1 MEGIDFHRDAVLS
14 LPGWASWDFHPSPW
28 NGGTLIAHCADDP
41 DSPFLG
47 LAAPGV
53 SLCGESGFETARWRR
68 AEWSTVREFLAHGEP
83 QRFETVELE
92 CIRMD
97 LPDDFDEWAA
107 RATAAHIDRLR
118 SFDLHNSQESE
129 AAHLADLLHVEM
141 EDAYP
146 GVLERLWTEY
156 RVPRFEETEVQV
168 SFARRSLERV
178 SRHVSPIQALD
189 LVGQA
194 IGFGVLYGLYRL
206 VREPWA
212 PRGEQVGLEGV
223 LQMPIGE
230 FALWLY
236 GMAHVALPAAFLGWV
251 YFRRHD
257 SFALARNAMVL
268 AIVFTVGAYLLYSP
282 GAVYAGGFSESVPA
296 NALPT
301 MPALHL
307 AVALGL
313 AYFGIRLTRGL
324 TAKALWAAYP
334 LVVALVVLIS
344 GSRYPLPTIAFAV
357 AMMAASV
364 YLADRLVPRL
374 WLPINVFGRRR
385 RGPAGAREP
394 R

>member
-1 MEGIDFHRDAVLS
+1 MEGIDLHRDAVSPLM
-14 LPGWASWDFHPSPW
+14 GWASWDFYPSPW

-41 DSPFLG
+41 DAPFLG

-68 AEWSTVREFLAHGEP
+68 AEWSTVREFLEHGEP
-83 QRFETVELE
+83 RRFETVELE
-92 CIRMD
+92 CVRTD

-107 RATAAHIDRLR
+107 RATATHIDRLR
-118 SFDLHNSQESE
+118 SFDLHSSRESE

-156 RVPRFEETEVQV
+156 RVPQLGETEVRA
-168 SFARRSLERV
+168 SLTHRSLERL
-178 SRHVSPIQALD
+178 SLRISPIQALD
-189 LVGQA
+189 LAGQA
-194 IGFGVLYGLYRL
+194 IGFAVLYGLYRL

-223 LQMPIGE
+223 LQMPVGE

-257 SFALARNAMVL
+257 SFAMARNAMVL
-268 AIVFTVGAYLLYSP
+268 AIVLTVSAYVLYSP
-282 GAVYAGGFSESVPA
+282 GAVYAVGFAESVPD

-313 AYFGIRLTRGL
+313 AYFGIRLTRSW
-324 TAKALWAAYP
+324 TAKALWATYP

-344 GSRYPLPTIAFAV
+344 GSRYPLPTIVFA
-357 AMMAASV
+357 ATMMAASL

-374 WLPINVFGRRR
+374 WLPIDLFGRWRQS
-385 RGPAGAREP
+385 PAQAREP